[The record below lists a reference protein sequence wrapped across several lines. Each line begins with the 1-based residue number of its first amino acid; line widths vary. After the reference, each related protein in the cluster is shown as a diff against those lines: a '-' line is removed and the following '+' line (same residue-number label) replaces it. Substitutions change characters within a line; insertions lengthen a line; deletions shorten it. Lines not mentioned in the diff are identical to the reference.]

1 LVKLKAALK
10 DGNELIGR
18 VFFVAPQNLITDDSL
33 ASLLSAFSNSSEV
46 EDVVLAVVDHLLSD
60 LDEETSHAIV
70 CVVVPGNGVDHL
82 NTVHESGKGI
92 LDGVRGS
99 FIEGLNELLK
109 SGEILDVI
117 LGLVESFGDSQFDSL
132 PLGCRKI
139 DLVFPATTTFGLIL
153 TCLIEDIE
161 DSAAVLASEL
171 LRDASEFSH
180 ALAPVLDFVSGAG
193 FLVVLSL
200 GLGLLDGSL
209 DLLGPVIED
218 ALEVVQHLRVQVLGV
233 LDVLYLVVVLAV
245 VLLQDNV
252 ALDALQGFL

>member
-1 LVKLKAALK
+1 M
-10 DGNELIGR
+10 
-18 VFFVAPQNLITDDSL
+18 APQNLVTDDSL
-33 ASLLSAFSNSSEV
+33 ASLLSTFSNSSEV

-70 CVVVPGNGVDHL
+70 CVIVPGNGVDHL
-82 NTVHESGKGI
+82 NTVHEGGKGI

-99 FIEGLNELLK
+99 FIERLNELLK

-117 LGLVESFGDSQFDSL
+117 LGLVESFGDSQFNSL

-139 DLVFPATTTFGLIL
+139 DLVSLATAVGLIL
-153 TCLIEDIE
+153 RCLLEDIE
-161 DSAAVLASEL
+161 DGAAVLASEL
-171 LRDASEFSH
+171 LRDASELSH
-180 ALAPVLDFVSGAG
+180 ALAPVLDLVAGAR
-193 FLVVLSL
+193 FLVVLAL

-209 DLLGPVIED
+209 DLLRPVVED

>member
-1 LVKLKAALK
+1 
-10 DGNELIGR
+10 
-18 VFFVAPQNLITDDSL
+18 
-33 ASLLSAFSNSSEV
+33 
-46 EDVVLAVVDHLLSD
+46 
-60 LDEETSHAIV
+60 
-70 CVVVPGNGVDHL
+70 VDHL

-139 DLVFPATTTFGLIL
+139 DLVSLATTVGLIL
-153 TCLIEDIE
+153 GCLVEDIE
-161 DSAAVLASEL
+161 DGAAVLASEL
-171 LRDASEFSH
+171 LRDASELSH
-180 ALAPVLDFVSGAG
+180 ALAPVLDLVAGAG
-193 FLVVLSL
+193 FLVVLAL

-209 DLLGPVIED
+209 DLLRPVVED
-218 ALEVVQHLRVQVLGV
+218 ALEVVQHLRVQVLRV
-233 LDVLYLVVVLAV
+233 LDVLYLVVVLAI